1 MATTDTQQ
9 AAQFSAEAAV
19 SAAEAKQYLIEAK
32 QGYQDTSA
40 AAQEAK
46 DAAAAAAASEQNATY
61 SEANA
66 AQSAAAAVDAKDDAE
81 AAASS
86 ASDYAKNKF
95 TFYKTASDPDGT
107 IAGLAATTDGQS
119 FWVAQGP
126 DALSAAWQ
134 YQNKAGVA
142 VLQAKQPGTAA
153 ITGTIRE
160 FPTLEAAQADAD
172 AGNILSGATAFYRSP
187 DDSAL
192 AIEVINNAGTLEP
205 TGRKTPSGAAVELM
219 SDTVQRLLTALHV
232 AAEGAGSGTGTDTSE
247 AVQNLMTGFHAL
259 AETVSNLSS
268 NSSETT
274 HLLAGF
280 DCLVESI
287 TKLVNADQQTKTSVS
302 GLLSS
307 VQICTEMLNTLAA
320 EIVTPDGASQYGY
333 VAFSVPGTVNAGNG
347 SFGTDTRYRR
357 TGMIPVRKGDVVRL
371 TVYTTSA
378 TAGHAAALYDASGA
392 YVGPLG
398 IMCAS
403 YAGYQAR
410 HYQCEISQDGF
421 VVANTLDQSAS
432 SSADVTGAALT
443 IDHRFRGR
451 AADAVIKLTK
461 ADLIPVRLDNGNINA
476 SSITQDGI
484 VNYSTGLYSCTGGRL
499 LFSGLP
505 VASSPGQS
513 SSLYNVVF
521 YDANKALIAY
531 RPVFSSS
538 GYVVIPEEAAYWA
551 QQIIT
556 DRTPDWSAVSI
567 VYYNYVYKDELHK
580 LLSSERDRLGLEY
593 PNEYWLQD
601 FSGATDIEWIQN
613 AMDWVHDAGGGWLIL
628 SSDYVKK
635 QFIISEAVIH
645 RSNVWVVLDG
655 VEIKLQ
661 DGVHDN
667 LFRAA
672 GVIVNPDDPF
682 GLCLDLEI
690 TNNVRLI
697 GTGYPKLSG
706 ADVAY
711 YADIPAGAGP
721 RYWIGDEYG
730 WRGTGL
736 IYYGAQNL
744 EIGGFKLQNVKNWGT
759 DFGYGAKYGYIH
771 DIDLWQPNKNGD
783 GIHFTNGASHMRVRQ
798 IFGYARDDCLAMV
811 NSDDS
816 LVYGPDKIPTPGS
829 IRQWIYPTCP
839 FWYGWAGNEAV
850 GTDNDI
856 HDITATNIGLTG
868 NEQVSTILTTQ
879 FKIYNVTISGISS
892 VNYMT
897 PGRGWDEVNAI
908 LKSYA
913 GFGDA
918 SRYKAGNVSNISINN
933 IIECASKNYSID
945 ITLEGRNIRVNRYM
959 KLDTRAKT
967 KGALNISS
975 SAAPYVTTSNIV
987 E

>member
-1 MATTDTQQ
+1 
-9 AAQFSAEAAV
+9 
-19 SAAEAKQYLIEAK
+19 
-32 QGYQDTSA
+32 
-40 AAQEAK
+40 
-46 DAAAAAAASEQNATY
+46 
-61 SEANA
+61 
-66 AQSAAAAVDAKDDAE
+66 
-81 AAASS
+81 
-86 ASDYAKNKF
+86 
-95 TFYKTASDPDGT
+95 
-107 IAGLAATTDGQS
+107 
-119 FWVAQGP
+119 
-126 DALSAAWQ
+126 
-134 YQNKAGVA
+134 
-142 VLQAKQPGTAA
+142 
-153 ITGTIRE
+153 
-160 FPTLEAAQADAD
+160 
-172 AGNILSGATAFYRSP
+172 
-187 DDSAL
+187 
-192 AIEVINNAGTLEP
+192 
-205 TGRKTPSGAAVELM
+205 
-219 SDTVQRLLTALHV
+219 
-232 AAEGAGSGTGTDTSE
+232 
-247 AVQNLMTGFHAL
+247 
-259 AETVSNLSS
+259 
-268 NSSETT
+268 
-274 HLLAGF
+274 
-280 DCLVESI
+280 
-287 TKLVNADQQTKTSVS
+287 
-302 GLLSS
+302 
-307 VQICTEMLNTLAA
+307 
-320 EIVTPDGASQYGY
+320 
-333 VAFSVPGTVNAGNG
+333 
-347 SFGTDTRYRR
+347 
-357 TGMIPVRKGDVVRL
+357 
-371 TVYTTSA
+371 
-378 TAGHAAALYDASGA
+378 
-392 YVGPLG
+392 
-398 IMCAS
+398 
-403 YAGYQAR
+403 
-410 HYQCEISQDGF
+410 
-421 VVANTLDQSAS
+421 
-432 SSADVTGAALT
+432 
-443 IDHRFRGR
+443 
-451 AADAVIKLTK
+451 
-461 ADLIPVRLDNGNINA
+461 
-476 SSITQDGI
+476 
-484 VNYSTGLYSCTGGRL
+484 YSCTGGRL

-521 YDANKALIAY
+521 YDAAKALIAY

-538 GYVVIPEEAAYWA
+538 GYVIIPENAAYWA

-580 LLSSERDRLGLEY
+580 LLSSERERLGLEY
-593 PNEYWLQD
+593 PNEYYLQD
-601 FSGATDIEWIQN
+601 FSGDTDIEWIQN

-645 RSNVWVVLDG
+645 RSNVWVVLDN

-672 GVIVNPDDPF
+672 GVIVNPADPF

-690 TNNVRLI
+690 TDNVRLI

-706 ADVAY
+706 ADVPY
-711 YADIPAGAGP
+711 YADIPAGTGP

-736 IYYGAQNL
+736 IYYGTQNF

-759 DFGYGAKYGYIH
+759 DFGYGSKNGYIH

-816 LVYGPDKIPTPGS
+816 LVYGPDKTPTEGS

-850 GTDNDI
+850 GTSNDI

-913 GFGDA
+913 AFGDG
-918 SRYKAGNVSNISINN
+918 SRYQAGNVSNIRINN
-933 IIECASKNYSID
+933 IIECASKDYSISIALDGRD
-945 ITLEGRNIRVNRYM
+945 IRINRYM

-975 SAAPYVTTSNIV
+975 AAAPNVTTSNIV